1 MPKGHYERAIACI
14 RGRIRGAT
22 GLSVTDQQT
31 TPNSAHEAGDATA
44 TEAQQAV
51 GQLLRET
58 REKAGLDLADV
69 ARVLRISQRYLEA
82 LEDGRNAD
90 LPGATYAIGFVRSYA
105 EHLHLD
111 GEEIVRRYKAQAEGV
126 GAKTDLVFPKPIPDS
141 GVPGAAVLGLG
152 VIVAAV
158 AYGVWYWN
166 SMQADVAIDRVEPVP
181 EHLAAAPQAP
191 EAAPAPTEP
200 AETSVNE
207 LVSAPAP
214 EMTPDAAED
223 IQESVAEAVQDTQAE
238 ATAEAVADTA
248 AVAQETAEAAP
259 ETLQEAAQDTAVQ
272 TETAVSQAVQE
283 DAAAAESAMSAV
295 GDAAPEA
302 VAENA
307 PAAVQDA
314 AQDAAK
320 QVAAEQTAQVD
331 EEPAAEA
338 EAAADETV
346 QEVAAVQ
353 PEPGVDGPSRITVR
367 AKSNSWIQVRD
378 EALDRL
384 LFTRLLREG
393 DEYEV
398 PNRPGLHLMTGNAG
412 ALELVV
418 DGEVAPAIGA
428 VGEVRRNV
436 ELDPEKLKSGTAVA
450 E

>member
-1 MPKGHYERAIACI
+1 MPRGITRRAIACI

-31 TPNSAHEAGDATA
+31 TPNSEHEAGDATA

-223 IQESVAEAVQDTQAE
+223 VQDSVAEAVQDTQAE

-248 AVAQETAEAAP
+248 AVAQEAAEAAP
-259 ETLQEAAQDTAVQ
+259 ETLQGAAQDTAELS
-272 TETAVSQAVQE
+272 ETAVSQAVQE
-283 DAAAAESAMSAV
+283 DAAAAESAISAA
-295 GDAAPEA
+295 GDAAPED
-302 VAENA
+302 A

-314 AQDAAK
+314 AQDAAE
-320 QVAAEQTAQVD
+320 QVTAAQTAQVD

-338 EAAADETV
+338 EAAAAEAV